1 MEACHASLEFLP
13 LILGH
18 QSECEIEGRSERKA
32 MSAYLPVM
40 LDSRGIGSRMK
51 ERRCS
56 VSRFQQVGLCS
67 DFTVTRLTGVATA

>member
-56 VSRFQQVGLCS
+56 VSRFQQVACAAIL
-67 DFTVTRLTGVATA
+67 L